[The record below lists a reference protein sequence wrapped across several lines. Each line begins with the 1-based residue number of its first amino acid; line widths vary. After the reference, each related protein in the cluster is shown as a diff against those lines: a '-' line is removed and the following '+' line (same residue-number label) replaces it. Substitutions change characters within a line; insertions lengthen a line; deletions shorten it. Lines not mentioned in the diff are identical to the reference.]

1 MQDPAQDRRTVFGDA
16 PENGESTNFAD
27 GTFDFVMLNGGVASY
42 TPEPE
47 KLIRE
52 TRRILKTNGR
62 IWFDFYNST
71 GWAIELS
78 EPKRKKDIAASDNE
92 LIKMEDWK
100 YPARVM
106 SIRYVE
112 RMLHDNGFTIKS
124 KYGLICISHSIPL
137 EFRYSTTYSRE
148 LAKEYGEVELALSR
162 REDCIGTAWSCII
175 CAKNNKDQLTINRF
189 SRTPLYLGYVPS
201 GGSTRTDPI
210 SRPTSA
216 SIGVAAPR
224 SARAERR
231 LTVSFAFCRD
241 ASAVGRCYMIT
252 TSTLLQRRRGIGRH
266 QDFQD

>member
-1 MQDPAQDRRTVFGDA
+1 MKQGISDLINCFDDESSIYDEETNTFHHYISEYVIKENLLNELNGQKQLRILDSGGGTGKYSLILGKLGYNVALIDISPKSIEKALDKFRKENMDIFAGVQ
-16 PENGESTNFAD
+16 NGESTNFAD
-27 GTFDFVMLNGGVASY
+27 GIFDFVMLNGGVASY

-106 SIRYVE
+106 SIQYVE
-112 RMLHDNGFTIKS
+112 RMLHDSGFTIKS

-175 CAKNNKDQLTINRF
+175 CAKK
-189 SRTPLYLGYVPS
+189 
-201 GGSTRTDPI
+201 
-210 SRPTSA
+210 
-216 SIGVAAPR
+216 
-224 SARAERR
+224 
-231 LTVSFAFCRD
+231 
-241 ASAVGRCYMIT
+241 
-252 TSTLLQRRRGIGRH
+252 
-266 QDFQD
+266 